1 MLLKIAWKNIWR
13 NKTRSL
19 VVITSVVIGLW
30 AALFM
35 TSFSWGLYQGHID
48 DSIENYLSHLQIHHP
63 SYAAEKSPEFSIPN
77 SSPIIV
83 KLKNDS
89 RVKATTARVLS
100 TGMITSATS
109 VSGVLI
115 CGIQPADEF
124 KVSHVAEYV
133 VEGTALQSGKKH
145 QLLMGS
151 KLATKLKVKLKS
163 KVVLTFQSLNGEI
176 TAGSFRVGG
185 IFKTQN
191 AVFDEMT
198 LFVNQPELSEL
209 LGTGNAI
216 HEIAV
221 LLHDEAESD
230 SVSASLKR
238 TYSGISS
245 QTWKELSPEL
255 RLVIESFNE
264 YMLIFIGIVLLA
276 LMFGIVNTMLMA
288 VLERQR
294 EIGMLM
300 AIGMNKLRI
309 FMMIVTETM
318 MLVCIGTPFG
328 ILITY
333 LTVGYFG
340 KNGIDI
346 SAFSEG
352 LAAWGFRNK
361 VYTHLDSSY
370 YLPVILLTAS
380 CALVSSL
387 YPAYRAL
394 KFKPAEAIRKI

>member
-13 NKTRSL
+13 NRTRSL
-19 VVITSVVIGLW
+19 VVITSVIIGLW

-35 TSFSWGLYQGHID
+35 TAFSWGLYQGHID

-63 SYAAEKSPEFSIPN
+63 SYPAEKMPEFSIPEG
-77 SSPIIV
+77 SSVFEAV
-83 KLKNDS
+83 KKDQ
-89 RVKATTARVLS
+89 RVMAATARVLS
-100 TGMITSATS
+100 SGMVTSPTS
-109 VSGVLI
+109 VSGVSI
-115 CGIQPADEF
+115 CGINPADEF
-124 KVSHVAEYV
+124 KVSTVEKQM
-133 VEGTALQSGKKH
+133 VEGHVLDLSKKH
-145 QLLMGS
+145 QILIGR
-151 KLATKLKVKLKS
+151 KLAQKLKVKVKG
-163 KVVLTFQSLNGEI
+163 KIVLTFQTLSGEI
-176 TAGSFRVGG
+176 TAGSFRVAG

-191 AVFDEMT
+191 AIFDET
-198 LFVNQPELSEL
+198 NVFVAAKELSAM
-209 LGTGNAI
+209 LGTGEAV

-221 LLHDEAESD
+221 LLQNEEDCDA
-230 SVSASLKR
+230 VSAMIRSKFPQVL
-238 TYSGISS
+238 S

-264 YMLIFIGIVLLA
+264 YMLIFIGIILLA

-300 AIGMNKLRI
+300 AIGMNKTRI
-309 FMMIVTETM
+309 FLMIVSETF
-318 MLVCIGTPFG
+318 MLVCLGSPFG
-328 ILITY
+328 ILITH
-333 LTVGYFG
+333 LSVSYFG
-340 KNGIDI
+340 KKGIDI

-352 LAAWGFRNK
+352 LAAWGFRSR
-361 VYTHLDSSY
+361 VYTHLDQSN

-394 KFKPAEAIRKI
+394 KFRPAEAIRKI